1 MGGILFRSSPGAG
14 GAPFLSSSS
23 HLDLTAHHNLHEGL
37 DYPKVKD
44 KGFHSHQKLC
54 IKYGTYN
61 AQNRELGDAGDFLAC
76 LCSLLLNLSTGLCV
90 TCLDVLVFTNHDSG
104 EHSSAKILS

>member
-23 HLDLTAHHNLHEGL
+23 HLDLTAHHNLHEGV

-44 KGFHSHQKLC
+44 KGSTL
-54 IKYGTYN
+54 IKN
-61 AQNRELGDAGDFLAC
+61 CA
-76 LCSLLLNLSTGLCV
+76 
-90 TCLDVLVFTNHDSG
+90 
-104 EHSSAKILS
+104 